1 MAILKSKA
9 AKAAATTLAAAET
22 SVNTANS
29 GTASVS
35 TLPVVPRTATADW
48 SIADLS
54 AIYTE
59 YRTSLVSQ
67 ARRMLRVDADANEVV
82 QEAFLKF
89 MLAAPDLDTTERA
102 VAYLRASV
110 NNLSLNVIRARG
122 DRPNL
127 VALDAE
133 TTQERLNEIA
143 NENHVDI
150 DTTIT
155 AAEDAAIIREALS
168 RLTSDQR
175 TALVMWEM
183 EGRST
188 EEIATALNTT
198 PANVRHIV
206 TRARQSM
213 VRVLSEW
220 VVDET
225 TGATALDSLSNTYK
239 KAAELAQKSSK
250 AALSLVLVLTAF
262 LGFNSMTG
270 REGAIAPLT
279 TLTTQQEVIAPVA
292 PITDAPA
299 VVVSPSASTAANAAA
314 NSLESAAKKSF
325 GMVAGVDIK
334 TGKLNFAGLDKDGIP
349 TGFTVTD
356 ASKVIGKLSFNKTAL
371 PTMTENGM
379 IVSVPAITANASTG
393 PNVLLAQTIKV
404 DGTGTTYEV
413 SPSVGIAG
421 NWAPLLLSSTNT
433 VFDRLTNGNYL
444 MTSTM
449 TVDST
454 IAIDFVIPTGARGSD
469 LTSAPKTIITRIL
482 LNPAKSQI
490 LAQAIFISEP
500 ITKAAK

>member
-9 AKAAATTLAAAET
+9 AKAAATTLADAAT
-22 SVNTANS
+22 SVTPA
-29 GTASVS
+29 
-35 TLPVVPRTATADW
+35 LPVVPRTATSDW

-67 ARRMLRVDADANEVV
+67 ARRMLRDETDANEVV

-110 NNLSLNVIRARG
+110 NNLALNVIRARG

-127 VALDAE
+127 VALDAD
-133 TTQERLNEIA
+133 TTQERLAEIA

-188 EEIATALNTT
+188 EEIAAALNTT
-198 PANVRHIV
+198 PANVRHV
-206 TRARQSM
+206 VARARQSM

-220 VVDET
+220 IVDET

-250 AALSLVLVLTAF
+250 VALSLILVVTAF

-270 REGAIAPLT
+270 REGALT
-279 TLTTQQEVIAPVA
+279 PVATQQDVVAVA
-292 PITDAPA
+292 PQVSAPST
-299 VVVSPSASTAANAAA
+299 VPSAAASASASSTPA
-314 NSLESAAKKSF
+314 LESQAKKSF

-356 ASKVIGKLSFNKTAL
+356 SSKVVGKLFLNKNAV
-371 PTMTENGM
+371 PTMTEGGM
-379 IVSVPAITANASTG
+379 VLSVPAITANGSTG
-393 PNVLLAQTIKV
+393 PNILLSQTIKV
-404 DGTGTTYEV
+404 DGTGTTYEGA
-413 SPSVGIAG
+413 PSVGIAG
-421 NWAPLLLSSTNT
+421 SWTPLTLSSTNT
-433 VFDRLTNGNYL
+433 VIDRLTNGNYL
-444 MTSTM
+444 VTSTM
-449 TVDST
+449 TVDSV
-454 IAIDFVIPTGARGSD
+454 IGIDFVIATGVRGYD
-469 LTSAPKTIITRIL
+469 LTAAPKTITTRL
-482 LNPAKSQI
+482 VLNPGKTQI
-490 LAQAIFISEP
+490 LAQAIYVSEP
-500 ITKAAK
+500 IAKVAK

>member
-9 AKAAATTLAAAET
+9 AKAAATTLADAAT
-22 SVNTANS
+22 SVTPA
-29 GTASVS
+29 
-35 TLPVVPRTATADW
+35 LPVVPRTATSDW

-67 ARRMLRVDADANEVV
+67 ARRMLRDETDANEVV

-110 NNLSLNVIRARG
+110 NNLALNVIRARG

-127 VALDAE
+127 VALDAD
-133 TTQERLNEIA
+133 TTQERLAEIA

-188 EEIATALNTT
+188 EEIAAALNTT
-198 PANVRHIV
+198 PANVRHV
-206 TRARQSM
+206 VARARQSM

-220 VVDET
+220 IVDET

-250 AALSLVLVLTAF
+250 VALSLILVVTAF

-270 REGAIAPLT
+270 REGALTPIA
-279 TLTTQQEVIAPVA
+279 TQQDVVA
-292 PITDAPA
+292 A
-299 VVVSPSASTAANAAA
+299 VVPQVSTPSTLPTAAASASATPA
-314 NSLESAAKKSF
+314 LESQAKKSF

-334 TGKLNFAGLDKDGIP
+334 TGKLTFAGLDKDGIP

-356 ASKVIGKLSFNKTAL
+356 ASKVVGKLFLNKNAA
-371 PTMTENGM
+371 PTMTEGGM
-379 IVSVPAITANASTG
+379 ILSVPAITANNATG
-393 PNVLLAQTIKV
+393 PNILLSQTIKV
-404 DGTGTTYEV
+404 DGTGTTYEAA
-413 SPSVGIAG
+413 PSVGIAG
-421 NWAPLLLSSTNT
+421 SWTPLILSSTNT
-433 VFDRLTNGNYL
+433 VIDRLSNGNYL
-444 MTSTM
+444 VTSTM
-449 TVDST
+449 TVDSVVDT
-454 IAIDFVIPTGARGSD
+454 DFVIATGVRGYD
-469 LTSAPKTIITRIL
+469 LTAAPKTITTRL
-482 LNPAKSQI
+482 VLNPGKTQI

-500 ITKAAK
+500 LTAKAAK

>member
-9 AKAAATTLAAAET
+9 AKAAATTLADAAT
-22 SVNTANS
+22 SVTPA
-29 GTASVS
+29 
-35 TLPVVPRTATADW
+35 LPVVPRTATSDW

-67 ARRMLRVDADANEVV
+67 ARRMLRDETDANEVV

-110 NNLSLNVIRARG
+110 NNLALNVIRARG

-127 VALDAE
+127 VALDAD

-188 EEIATALNTT
+188 EEIAAALNTT
-198 PANVRHIV
+198 PANVRHV
-206 TRARQSM
+206 VARARQSM

-250 AALSLVLVLTAF
+250 VALSLILVVTAF

-270 REGAIAPLT
+270 REGALTPIA
-279 TLTTQQEVIAPVA
+279 TQQDLVVAVA
-292 PITDAPA
+292 PQ
-299 VVVSPSASTAANAAA
+299 VSTPSTPPLAAASASATATPA
-314 NSLESAAKKSF
+314 LESQAKKSF

-334 TGKLNFAGLDKDGIP
+334 TGKLTFAGLDKDGIP

-356 ASKVIGKLSFNKTAL
+356 ASKVVGKLFLNKNAV
-371 PTMTENGM
+371 PTMTEGGM
-379 IVSVPAITANASTG
+379 ILSVPAITANNATG
-393 PNVLLAQTIKV
+393 PNVLVSQTIKV
-404 DGTGTTYEV
+404 DGTGTTYEG

-421 NWAPLLLSSTNT
+421 SWTPLILSSTNT
-433 VFDRLTNGNYL
+433 VIDRLSNGNYL
-444 MTSTM
+444 ITSTM
-449 TVDST
+449 TVESVIDSDFI
-454 IAIDFVIPTGARGSD
+454 IATGVRGYD
-469 LTSAPKTIITRIL
+469 LLAAPKTITTRL
-482 LNPAKSQI
+482 VLNPGKTQI

-500 ITKAAK
+500 ITAKATK

>member
-9 AKAAATTLAAAET
+9 AKAAATTLADAAT
-22 SVNTANS
+22 SVTPA
-29 GTASVS
+29 
-35 TLPVVPRTATADW
+35 LPVVPRTATSDW

-67 ARRMLRVDADANEVV
+67 ARRMLRDETDANEVV

-110 NNLSLNVIRARG
+110 NNLALNVIRARG

-127 VALDAE
+127 VALDAD
-133 TTQERLNEIA
+133 TTQERLAEIA

-188 EEIATALNTT
+188 EEIAAALNTT
-198 PANVRHIV
+198 PANVRHV
-206 TRARQSM
+206 VARARQSM

-250 AALSLVLVLTAF
+250 VALSLILVVTAF

-270 REGAIAPLT
+270 REGALTPIA
-279 TLTTQQEVIAPVA
+279 TQQDVVAAVA
-292 PITDAPA
+292 PQ
-299 VVVSPSASTAANAAA
+299 VSTPSTLPTAAASASATPA
-314 NSLESAAKKSF
+314 LESQAKKSF

-334 TGKLNFAGLDKDGIP
+334 TGKLTFAGLDKDGIP

-356 ASKVIGKLSFNKTAL
+356 ASKVVGKLFLNKNAA
-371 PTMTENGM
+371 PTMTEGGM
-379 IVSVPAITANASTG
+379 ILSVPAITANGSAG
-393 PNVLLAQTIKV
+393 PNVLLSQTIKV
-404 DGTGTTYEV
+404 DGTGTTYEAA
-413 SPSVGIAG
+413 PSVGIAG
-421 NWAPLLLSSTNT
+421 SWTPLTLSSTNT
-433 VFDRLTNGNYL
+433 VIDRLSNGNYL
-444 MTSTM
+444 VTSTM
-449 TVDST
+449 TVDSVVDIDFT
-454 IAIDFVIPTGARGSD
+454 IATGVRGYD
-469 LTSAPKTIITRIL
+469 LTAAPKTITTRL
-482 LNPAKSQI
+482 VLNPGKTQI

-500 ITKAAK
+500 ITANAAK

>member
-9 AKAAATTLAAAET
+9 AKAAATTLADAAT
-22 SVNTANS
+22 SITPA
-29 GTASVS
+29 
-35 TLPVVPRTATADW
+35 LPVVPRTATSDW

-67 ARRMLRVDADANEVV
+67 ARRMLRDETDANEVV

-110 NNLSLNVIRARG
+110 NNLALNVIRARG

-127 VALDAE
+127 VALDAD
-133 TTQERLNEIA
+133 TTQERLDEIA

-188 EEIATALNTT
+188 EEIAAALNTT
-198 PANVRHIV
+198 PANVRHV
-206 TRARQSM
+206 VARARQSM

-220 VVDET
+220 IVDET

-250 AALSLVLVLTAF
+250 VALSLILVVTAF

-270 REGAIAPLT
+270 REGALTPIA
-279 TLTTQQEVIAPVA
+279 TQQDVVATVVA
-292 PITDAPA
+292 PQ
-299 VVVSPSASTAANAAA
+299 VSTPSTLPTAAASASATPA
-314 NSLESAAKKSF
+314 LESQAKKSF

-334 TGKLNFAGLDKDGIP
+334 TGKLAFAGLDKDGIP

-356 ASKVIGKLSFNKTAL
+356 ASKSVGQLFLNKNAA
-371 PTMTENGM
+371 PTMTEGGM
-379 IVSVPAITANASTG
+379 VLSVPAITANNATG
-393 PNVLLAQTIKV
+393 PNVLLSQTIKV
-404 DGTGTTYEV
+404 DGTGTTYEG

-421 NWAPLLLSSTNT
+421 NWTPLILSSTNT
-433 VFDRLTNGNYL
+433 VIDRLSNGNYL
-444 MTSTM
+444 VTSTM
-449 TVDST
+449 TVDS
-454 IAIDFVIPTGARGSD
+454 AVDIDFSIATGVRGYD
-469 LTSAPKTIITRIL
+469 LTEAPKTITTRL
-482 LNPAKSQI
+482 VLNPGKTQI
-490 LAQAIFISEP
+490 LAQAINISEP
-500 ITKAAK
+500 ITAKATK

>member
-9 AKAAATTLAAAET
+9 AKAAATTLADAAT
-22 SVNTANS
+22 SVTPA
-29 GTASVS
+29 
-35 TLPVVPRTATADW
+35 LPVVPRTATSDW

-67 ARRMLRVDADANEVV
+67 ARRMLRDETDANEVV

-110 NNLSLNVIRARG
+110 NNLALNVIRARG

-127 VALDAE
+127 VALDAD
-133 TTQERLNEIA
+133 TTQERLDAIA

-188 EEIATALNTT
+188 EEIAAALNTT
-198 PANVRHIV
+198 PANVRHV
-206 TRARQSM
+206 VARARQSM

-225 TGATALDSLSNTYK
+225 TGATALDSLSTTYK

-250 AALSLVLVLTAF
+250 VALSLILVVTAF

-270 REGAIAPLT
+270 REGALTPIA
-279 TLTTQQEVIAPVA
+279 TQQDVVAPVA
-292 PITDAPA
+292 PQ
-299 VVVSPSASTAANAAA
+299 VSTPVTVPTAAASASASASATPA
-314 NSLESAAKKSF
+314 LESQAKKSF

-334 TGKLNFAGLDKDGIP
+334 TGKLTFAGLDKDGIP

-356 ASKVIGKLSFNKTAL
+356 SSKVVGKLFLNKNAA
-371 PTMTENGM
+371 PTMTEGGM
-379 IVSVPAITANASTG
+379 ILSVPAITANNATG
-393 PNVLLAQTIKV
+393 PNILVSQTIKV
-404 DGTGTTYEV
+404 DGTGTTYEG

-421 NWAPLLLSSTNT
+421 SWTPLILSSSNT
-433 VFDRLTNGNYL
+433 VIDRLSNGNYL
-444 MTSTM
+444 ITSTM
-449 TVDST
+449 TVESVIDS
-454 IAIDFVIPTGARGSD
+454 DFVIATGVRGYD
-469 LTSAPKTIITRIL
+469 LLAAPKTITTRL
-482 LNPAKSQI
+482 VLNPGKTQI

-500 ITKAAK
+500 ITAKATK

>member
-9 AKAAATTLAAAET
+9 AKAAATTLADAAT
-22 SVNTANS
+22 SVTPA
-29 GTASVS
+29 
-35 TLPVVPRTATADW
+35 LPVVPRTATSDW

-67 ARRMLRVDADANEVV
+67 ARRMLRDETDANEVV

-110 NNLSLNVIRARG
+110 NNLALNVIRARG

-127 VALDAE
+127 VALDAD
-133 TTQERLNEIA
+133 TTQERLDAIA

-188 EEIATALNTT
+188 EEIAAALNTT
-198 PANVRHIV
+198 PANVRHV
-206 TRARQSM
+206 VARARQSM

-250 AALSLVLVLTAF
+250 VALSLILVVTAF

-270 REGAIAPLT
+270 REGVLTPIA
-279 TLTTQQEVIAPVA
+279 TQQDVVAVA
-292 PITDAPA
+292 PQVSTPITVPTAA
-299 VVVSPSASTAANAAA
+299 ASASASATATPA
-314 NSLESAAKKSF
+314 LESQAKKSF

-334 TGKLNFAGLDKDGIP
+334 TGKLAFAGLDKDGIP

-356 ASKVIGKLSFNKTAL
+356 ASKVVGKLFLNKNAA
-371 PTMTENGM
+371 PTMTEGGM
-379 IVSVPAITANASTG
+379 VLSVPAITANSATG
-393 PNVLLAQTIKV
+393 PNILLSQTIKV
-404 DGTGTTYEV
+404 DGTGTSYEG

-421 NWAPLLLSSTNT
+421 SWTPLNLSSANT
-433 VFDRLTNGNYL
+433 VIDRLSNGNYL
-444 MTSTM
+444 VTSTM
-449 TVDST
+449 TVESAVDIDFT
-454 IAIDFVIPTGARGSD
+454 IATGDRGYD
-469 LTSAPKTIITRIL
+469 LTAAPKTITTRL
-482 LNPAKSQI
+482 VLNPSKTQI

-500 ITKAAK
+500 ITKAVK

>member
-9 AKAAATTLAAAET
+9 AKAAATTLADAAQSNIAT
-22 SVNTANS
+22 PA
-29 GTASVS
+29 
-35 TLPVVPRTATADW
+35 LPVVPRTATSDW

-67 ARRMLRVDADANEVV
+67 ARRMLRDETDANEVV

-110 NNLSLNVIRARG
+110 NNLALNVIRARG

-127 VALDAE
+127 VALDSD

-188 EEIATALNTT
+188 EEIAAALNTT
-198 PANVRHIV
+198 PANVRHV
-206 TRARQSM
+206 VARARQSM

-220 VVDET
+220 IVDET

-250 AALSLVLVLTAF
+250 VALSLILVVTAF

-270 REGAIAPLT
+270 REGALT
-279 TLTTQQEVIAPVA
+279 PVATQQDVVASAAPQVL
-292 PITDAPA
+292 APA
-299 VVVSPSASTAANAAA
+299 TLPSAVASTSATPA
-314 NSLESAAKKSF
+314 LESQAKKSF

-334 TGKLNFAGLDKDGIP
+334 TGKLSFAGLDKDGIP

-356 ASKVIGKLSFNKTAL
+356 ASKVVGKLFLNKNAT
-371 PTMTENGM
+371 PTMTAGGM
-379 IVSVPAITANASTG
+379 LLSVPAITANGSTG
-393 PNVLLAQTIKV
+393 PNILLSQTIKV
-404 DGTGTTYEV
+404 DGTGTTYEGA
-413 SPSVGIAG
+413 PSVGIAG
-421 NWAPLLLSSTNT
+421 SWTPLTLSATNT
-433 VFDRLTNGNYL
+433 VIDRMSDGNYL
-444 MTSTM
+444 VTSTM
-449 TVDST
+449 TVDSV
-454 IAIDFVIPTGARGSD
+454 IDIDFVIATGVRGYD
-469 LTSAPKTIITRIL
+469 LTAAPKTITTRL
-482 LNPAKSQI
+482 VLNPGKTQI
-490 LAQAIFISEP
+490 LAQAIYLSEP
-500 ITKAAK
+500 ITAKAAK

>member
-9 AKAAATTLAAAET
+9 AKAAATTLADAAT
-22 SVNTANS
+22 SVTPA
-29 GTASVS
+29 
-35 TLPVVPRTATADW
+35 LPVVPRTATSDW

-67 ARRMLRVDADANEVV
+67 ARRMLRDETDANEVV

-110 NNLSLNVIRARG
+110 NNLALNVIRARG

-127 VALDAE
+127 VALDAD
-133 TTQERLNEIA
+133 TTQERLDEIA

-188 EEIATALNTT
+188 EEIAAALNTT
-198 PANVRHIV
+198 PANVRHV
-206 TRARQSM
+206 VARARQSM

-220 VVDET
+220 IVDET

-250 AALSLVLVLTAF
+250 VALSLILVVTAF

-270 REGAIAPLT
+270 REGALTPIA
-279 TLTTQQEVIAPVA
+279 TQQ
-292 PITDAPA
+292 D
-299 VVVSPSASTAANAAA
+299 VVVAAAAPEVSVPSTTPTTAASASATPA
-314 NSLESAAKKSF
+314 LEPQAKKSF

-334 TGKLNFAGLDKDGIP
+334 TGKLAFAGLDKDGIP
-349 TGFTVTD
+349 TGFTVSD
-356 ASKVIGKLSFNKTAL
+356 SSKSVGKLFLNKNAG
-371 PTMTENGM
+371 PTMTEGGM
-379 IVSVPAITANASTG
+379 VLSVPAITANNATG
-393 PNVLLAQTIKV
+393 PNVLLSQTIKV
-404 DGTGTTYEV
+404 DGTGTTYEG

-421 NWAPLLLSSTNT
+421 SWTPLILSSTNT
-433 VFDRLTNGNYL
+433 VIDRLSNGNYL
-444 MTSTM
+444 VTSTM
-449 TVDST
+449 NVESAVD
-454 IAIDFVIPTGARGSD
+454 IDFSIATGVRGYD
-469 LTSAPKTIITRIL
+469 LTEAPKTITTRL
-482 LNPAKSQI
+482 VLNPGKTQI
-490 LAQAIFISEP
+490 LAQAINISEP
-500 ITKAAK
+500 ITAKATK

>member
-9 AKAAATTLAAAET
+9 AKAAATTLADAAT
-22 SVNTANS
+22 SATPA
-29 GTASVS
+29 
-35 TLPVVPRTATADW
+35 LPVVPRTATSDW

-67 ARRMLRVDADANEVV
+67 ARRMLRDETDANEVV

-110 NNLSLNVIRARG
+110 NNLALNVIRARG

-133 TTQERLNEIA
+133 TTQERLAEIA

-188 EEIATALNTT
+188 EEIAAALNTT
-198 PANVRHIV
+198 PANVRHV
-206 TRARQSM
+206 VARARQSM

-225 TGATALDSLSNTYK
+225 TGATALDSLSTTYK

-250 AALSLVLVLTAF
+250 VALSLILVVTAF

-270 REGAIAPLT
+270 REGALTPIA
-279 TLTTQQEVIAPVA
+279 TQQDVVAAVA
-292 PITDAPA
+292 PQ
-299 VVVSPSASTAANAAA
+299 VSTPSTLPTAAASASATPA
-314 NSLESAAKKSF
+314 LESQAKKSF

-334 TGKLNFAGLDKDGIP
+334 TGKLAFAGLDKDGIP

-356 ASKVIGKLSFNKTAL
+356 ASKVVGKLFLNKNAA
-371 PTMTENGM
+371 PTMTEGGM
-379 IVSVPAITANASTG
+379 ILSVPAITANNATG
-393 PNVLLAQTIKV
+393 PNVLLSQTIKV
-404 DGTGTTYEV
+404 DGTGTTYEAA
-413 SPSVGIAG
+413 PSVGIAG
-421 NWAPLLLSSTNT
+421 SWTPLILSSTNT
-433 VFDRLTNGNYL
+433 VIDRLSNGNYL
-444 MTSTM
+444 VTSTM
-449 TVDST
+449 TVDSVVDT
-454 IAIDFVIPTGARGSD
+454 DFVIATGVRGYD
-469 LTSAPKTIITRIL
+469 LTAAPKTITTRL
-482 LNPAKSQI
+482 VLNPGKTQI

-500 ITKAAK
+500 ITAKAAK

>member
-9 AKAAATTLAAAET
+9 AKAAATTLADAAT
-22 SVNTANS
+22 SVTPA
-29 GTASVS
+29 
-35 TLPVVPRTATADW
+35 LPVVPRTATSDW

-67 ARRMLRVDADANEVV
+67 ARRMLRDETDANEVV

-110 NNLSLNVIRARG
+110 NNLALNVIRARG

-127 VALDAE
+127 VALDAD
-133 TTQERLNEIA
+133 TTQERLDEIA

-188 EEIATALNTT
+188 EEIAAALNTT
-198 PANVRHIV
+198 PANVRHV
-206 TRARQSM
+206 VARARQSM

-220 VVDET
+220 IVDES

-250 AALSLVLVLTAF
+250 VALSLILVVTAF

-270 REGAIAPLT
+270 REGALTPIA
-279 TLTTQQEVIAPVA
+279 TQQDVVAAVVA
-292 PITDAPA
+292 PQ
-299 VVVSPSASTAANAAA
+299 VSTPSALPAAA
-314 NSLESAAKKSF
+314 ASASATPSLESQAKKSF

-334 TGKLNFAGLDKDGIP
+334 TGKLAFAGLDKDGIP

-356 ASKVIGKLSFNKTAL
+356 ASKSVGKLFLNKNAA
-371 PTMTENGM
+371 PTMTEGGM
-379 IVSVPAITANASTG
+379 VLSVPAITANNATG
-393 PNVLLAQTIKV
+393 PNVLLSQTIKV
-404 DGTGTTYEV
+404 DGTGTTYEG

-421 NWAPLLLSSTNT
+421 SWTPLILSSANT
-433 VFDRLTNGNYL
+433 VIDRLSNGNYL
-444 MTSTM
+444 VTSTM
-449 TVDST
+449 TVDS
-454 IAIDFVIPTGARGSD
+454 AVDIDFSIATGVRGYD
-469 LTSAPKTIITRIL
+469 LTEAPKTITTRL
-482 LNPAKSQI
+482 VLNPGKTQI
-490 LAQAIFISEP
+490 LAQAIYISEP
-500 ITKAAK
+500 ITAKATK

>member
-9 AKAAATTLAAAET
+9 AKAAATTLADAAT
-22 SVNTANS
+22 SVTPA
-29 GTASVS
+29 
-35 TLPVVPRTATADW
+35 LPVVPRTATSDW

-67 ARRMLRVDADANEVV
+67 ARRMLRDETDANEVV

-110 NNLSLNVIRARG
+110 NNLALNVIRARG

-127 VALDAE
+127 VALDAD
-133 TTQERLNEIA
+133 TTQERLAEIA

-188 EEIATALNTT
+188 EEIAAALNTT
-198 PANVRHIV
+198 PANVRHV
-206 TRARQSM
+206 VARARQSM

-250 AALSLVLVLTAF
+250 VALSLILVVTAF

-270 REGAIAPLT
+270 REGALTPIA
-279 TLTTQQEVIAPVA
+279 TQQDVVAAVA
-292 PITDAPA
+292 PQ
-299 VVVSPSASTAANAAA
+299 VSTPSTLPTAAASASATPA
-314 NSLESAAKKSF
+314 LESQAKKSF

-334 TGKLNFAGLDKDGIP
+334 TGKLTFAGLDKDGIP

-356 ASKVIGKLSFNKTAL
+356 ASKVVGKLFLNKNAV
-371 PTMTENGM
+371 PTMTEGGM
-379 IVSVPAITANASTG
+379 VLSVPAITANNATG
-393 PNVLLAQTIKV
+393 PNVLLSQTIKV
-404 DGTGTTYEV
+404 DGTGTTYEG

-421 NWAPLLLSSTNT
+421 SWTPLIISSANT
-433 VFDRLTNGNYL
+433 VIDRLSNGNYL
-444 MTSTM
+444 ITSTM
-449 TVDST
+449 TVESV
-454 IAIDFVIPTGARGSD
+454 IDFDFIIATGVRGYD
-469 LTSAPKTIITRIL
+469 LAEAPKTITTRL
-482 LNPAKSQI
+482 VLNPGKTQI

-500 ITKAAK
+500 ITAKATK

>member
-9 AKAAATTLAAAET
+9 AKAAATTLADAAT
-22 SVNTANS
+22 SVTPA
-29 GTASVS
+29 
-35 TLPVVPRTATADW
+35 LPVVPRTATSDW

-67 ARRMLRVDADANEVV
+67 ARRMLRDETDANEVV

-110 NNLSLNVIRARG
+110 NNLALNVIRARG

-127 VALDAE
+127 VALDAD
-133 TTQERLNEIA
+133 TTQERLAEIA

-188 EEIATALNTT
+188 EEIAAALNTT
-198 PANVRHIV
+198 PANVRHV
-206 TRARQSM
+206 VARARQSM

-225 TGATALDSLSNTYK
+225 TGATALDSLSTTYK

-250 AALSLVLVLTAF
+250 VALSLILVVTAF

-270 REGAIAPLT
+270 REGALTPIA
-279 TLTTQQEVIAPVA
+279 TQQDVVAAVA
-292 PITDAPA
+292 PQ
-299 VVVSPSASTAANAAA
+299 VSTPSTLPTAAASASATPA
-314 NSLESAAKKSF
+314 LESQAKKSF

-334 TGKLNFAGLDKDGIP
+334 TGKLTFAGLDKDGIP

-356 ASKVIGKLSFNKTAL
+356 ASKSVGKLFLNKNAA
-371 PTMTENGM
+371 PTMTEGGM
-379 IVSVPAITANASTG
+379 LLSVPAITANNATG
-393 PNVLLAQTIKV
+393 PNVLLSQTIKV
-404 DGTGTTYEV
+404 DGTGTTYEAA
-413 SPSVGIAG
+413 PSVGIAG
-421 NWAPLLLSSTNT
+421 SWTPLTLSSTNT
-433 VFDRLTNGNYL
+433 VIDRLSNGNYL
-444 MTSTM
+444 VTSTM
-449 TVDST
+449 TVDSAVDIDFT
-454 IAIDFVIPTGARGSD
+454 IATGVRGYD
-469 LTSAPKTIITRIL
+469 LTAAPKTITTRL
-482 LNPAKSQI
+482 VLNPGKTQI

-500 ITKAAK
+500 ITAKAAK

>member
-9 AKAAATTLAAAET
+9 AKAAATTLADAAT
-22 SVNTANS
+22 SVTPA
-29 GTASVS
+29 
-35 TLPVVPRTATADW
+35 LPVVPRTATSDW

-67 ARRMLRVDADANEVV
+67 ARRMLRDETDANEVV

-110 NNLSLNVIRARG
+110 NNLALNVIRARG

-127 VALDAE
+127 VALDAD
-133 TTQERLNEIA
+133 TTQERLAEIA

-188 EEIATALNTT
+188 EEIAAALNTT
-198 PANVRHIV
+198 PANVRHV
-206 TRARQSM
+206 VARARQSM

-225 TGATALDSLSNTYK
+225 TGATALDSLSTTYK

-250 AALSLVLVLTAF
+250 VALSLILVVTAF

-270 REGAIAPLT
+270 REGALTPIA
-279 TLTTQQEVIAPVA
+279 TQQ
-292 PITDAPA
+292 D
-299 VVVSPSASTAANAAA
+299 VVVSSVAPQVLTPSTVPSAAASASATPA
-314 NSLESAAKKSF
+314 LESQAKKSF

-334 TGKLNFAGLDKDGIP
+334 TGKLAFAGLDKDGIP

-356 ASKVIGKLSFNKTAL
+356 ASKVVGKLFLNKNAA
-371 PTMTENGM
+371 PTMTEGGM
-379 IVSVPAITANASTG
+379 LLSVPAITANNATG
-393 PNVLLAQTIKV
+393 PNILLSQTLKV
-404 DGTGTTYEV
+404 DGTGTTYEAA
-413 SPSVGIAG
+413 PSVGIAG
-421 NWAPLLLSSTNT
+421 SWTPLTLSSANT
-433 VFDRLTNGNYL
+433 VIDRLTNGNYL
-444 MTSTM
+444 VTSTM
-449 TVDST
+449 TIESVVG
-454 IAIDFVIPTGARGSD
+454 IDYTVLIGAPRGYD
-469 LTSAPKTIITRIL
+469 LTAAPKTITTRL
-482 LNPAKSQI
+482 VLNPGKTQI
-490 LAQAIFISEP
+490 LAQAIYLSEP
-500 ITKAAK
+500 ATAKATK

>member
-9 AKAAATTLAAAET
+9 AKAAVTTLADPAT
-22 SVNTANS
+22 SVTPA
-29 GTASVS
+29 
-35 TLPVVPRTATADW
+35 LPVVPRTATSDW

-67 ARRMLRVDADANEVV
+67 ARRMLRDETDANEVV

-110 NNLSLNVIRARG
+110 NNLALNVIRARG

-127 VALDAE
+127 VALDAD
-133 TTQERLNEIA
+133 TTQERLDEIA

-188 EEIATALNTT
+188 EEIAAALNTT
-198 PANVRHIV
+198 PANVRHV
-206 TRARQSM
+206 VARARQSM

-220 VVDET
+220 IVDES

-250 AALSLVLVLTAF
+250 VALSLILVVTAF

-270 REGAIAPLT
+270 REGALTPIA
-279 TLTTQQEVIAPVA
+279 TQQDVVA
-292 PITDAPA
+292 A
-299 VVVSPSASTAANAAA
+299 VVTPQVSTPSALPTTAASASATPA
-314 NSLESAAKKSF
+314 LESQAKKSF

-334 TGKLNFAGLDKDGIP
+334 TGKLAFAGLDKDGIP
-349 TGFTVTD
+349 TGFTVSD
-356 ASKVIGKLSFNKTAL
+356 SSKSVGKLFLNKNAV
-371 PTMTENGM
+371 PTMTEGGM
-379 IVSVPAITANASTG
+379 VLSVPAITANNATG
-393 PNVLLAQTIKV
+393 PNVLLSQTIKV
-404 DGTGTTYEV
+404 DGTGTTYEG

-421 NWAPLLLSSTNT
+421 SWTPLILSSTNT
-433 VFDRLTNGNYL
+433 VIDRLSNGNYL
-444 MTSTM
+444 VTSTM
-449 TVDST
+449 TVESAVD
-454 IAIDFVIPTGARGSD
+454 IDFSIATGVRGYD
-469 LTSAPKTIITRIL
+469 LTEAPKTITTRL
-482 LNPAKSQI
+482 VLNPGKTQI
-490 LAQAIFISEP
+490 LAQAINISEP
-500 ITKAAK
+500 ITAKATK

>member
-9 AKAAATTLAAAET
+9 AKAAAATLADSAQTAT
-22 SVNTANS
+22 SVTPA
-29 GTASVS
+29 
-35 TLPVVPRTATADW
+35 LPVVPRTATSDW

-67 ARRMLRVDADANEVV
+67 ARRMLRDETDANEVV

-110 NNLSLNVIRARG
+110 NNLALNVIRARG

-127 VALDAE
+127 VALDSD

-183 EGRST
+183 EGRTT
-188 EEIATALNTT
+188 EEIAAALNTT
-198 PANVRHIV
+198 PANVRHV
-206 TRARQSM
+206 VARARQSM

-250 AALSLVLVLTAF
+250 VALSLILVVTAF
-262 LGFNSMTG
+262 LGFNSMSG
-270 REGAIAPLT
+270 RDGALT
-279 TLTTQQEVIAPVA
+279 PVATQQDVVTAPQDSTPSTV
-292 PITDAPA
+292 
-299 VVVSPSASTAANAAA
+299 PSASASASESAA
-314 NSLESAAKKSF
+314 STPLESQAKKSF

-356 ASKVIGKLSFNKTAL
+356 ATKTVGKLFLNKNAQ
-371 PTMTENGM
+371 PTMTKNGM
-379 IVSVPAITANASTG
+379 SLNALAITANNATG
-393 PNVLLAQTIKV
+393 PNILLAQTIKV
-404 DGTGTTYEV
+404 DGTGTTYEAE
-413 SPSVGIAG
+413 PAVGIAG
-421 NWAPLLLSSTNT
+421 NWTPLVLSSTNT
-433 VFDRLTNGNYL
+433 VIDRLSDGNYL
-444 MTSTM
+444 VTSTM
-449 TVDST
+449 TVESALDVDYT
-454 IAIDFVIPTGARGSD
+454 TPIVARGYD
-469 LTSAPKTIITRIL
+469 LTAAPKTITTRL
-482 LNPAKSQI
+482 VLNPGKTQV
-490 LAQAIFISEP
+490 LAQAIYISEP
-500 ITKAAK
+500 LVAKAAK

>member
-9 AKAAATTLAAAET
+9 AKAAATTLADAAT
-22 SVNTANS
+22 SVTPA
-29 GTASVS
+29 
-35 TLPVVPRTATADW
+35 LPVVPRTATSDW

-67 ARRMLRVDADANEVV
+67 ARRMLRDETDANEVV

-110 NNLSLNVIRARG
+110 NNLALNVIRARG

-127 VALDAE
+127 VALDAD
-133 TTQERLNEIA
+133 TTQERLDAIA

-188 EEIATALNTT
+188 EEIAAALNTT
-198 PANVRHIV
+198 PANVRHV
-206 TRARQSM
+206 VARARQSM

-250 AALSLVLVLTAF
+250 VALSLILVVTAF

-270 REGAIAPLT
+270 REGALTPIA
-279 TLTTQQEVIAPVA
+279 TQQDLVVAVA
-292 PITDAPA
+292 PQ
-299 VVVSPSASTAANAAA
+299 VSTPSTLPLAAASASASATATPA
-314 NSLESAAKKSF
+314 LESQAKKSF

-334 TGKLNFAGLDKDGIP
+334 TGKLAFAGLDKDGIP

-356 ASKVIGKLSFNKTAL
+356 ASKVVGKLFLNKNAV
-371 PTMTENGM
+371 PTMTEGGM
-379 IVSVPAITANASTG
+379 ILSVPAITANNATG
-393 PNVLLAQTIKV
+393 PNVLVSQTIKV
-404 DGTGTTYEV
+404 DGTGTTYEG

-421 NWAPLLLSSTNT
+421 SWTPLILSSTNT
-433 VFDRLTNGNYL
+433 VIDRLSNGNYL
-444 MTSTM
+444 ITSTM
-449 TVDST
+449 TVESVIDSDFI
-454 IAIDFVIPTGARGSD
+454 IATGVRGYD
-469 LTSAPKTIITRIL
+469 LLAAPKTITTRL
-482 LNPAKSQI
+482 VLNPGKTQI

-500 ITKAAK
+500 ITAKAAK

>member
-9 AKAAATTLAAAET
+9 AKAAATTLADAAT
-22 SVNTANS
+22 SVTPA
-29 GTASVS
+29 
-35 TLPVVPRTATADW
+35 LPVVPRTATSDW

-59 YRTSLVSQ
+59 YRTALVSQ
-67 ARRMLRVDADANEVV
+67 ARRMLRDETDANEVV

-110 NNLSLNVIRARG
+110 NNLALNVIRARG

-127 VALDAE
+127 VALDAD
-133 TTQERLNEIA
+133 TTQERLDEIA

-188 EEIATALNTT
+188 EEIAAALNTT
-198 PANVRHIV
+198 PANVRHV
-206 TRARQSM
+206 VARARQSM

-220 VVDET
+220 IVDET

-250 AALSLVLVLTAF
+250 VALSLILVVTAF

-270 REGAIAPLT
+270 REGALTPIATQQDVVAAVSPQVSTPSIAPT
-279 TLTTQQEVIAPVA
+279 AA
-292 PITDAPA
+292 A
-299 VVVSPSASTAANAAA
+299 SASATPA
-314 NSLESAAKKSF
+314 LESQAKKSF

-334 TGKLNFAGLDKDGIP
+334 TGKLTFAGLDKDGIP

-356 ASKVIGKLSFNKTAL
+356 ASKSVGKLFLNKNAA
-371 PTMTENGM
+371 PTMTEGGM
-379 IVSVPAITANASTG
+379 LLSVPAITANNATG
-393 PNVLLAQTIKV
+393 PNILLSQTIKV
-404 DGTGTTYEV
+404 DGTGTTYEAA
-413 SPSVGIAG
+413 PSVGIAG
-421 NWAPLLLSSTNT
+421 SWTPLILSSTNT
-433 VFDRLTNGNYL
+433 VIDRLSNGNYL
-444 MTSTM
+444 VTSTM
-449 TVDST
+449 TVDSVVDIDFT
-454 IAIDFVIPTGARGSD
+454 IATGVRGYD
-469 LTSAPKTIITRIL
+469 LTAAPKTITTRL
-482 LNPAKSQI
+482 VLNPGKTQI

-500 ITKAAK
+500 LTAKAAK

>member
-9 AKAAATTLAAAET
+9 AKAAATTLADAAT
-22 SVNTANS
+22 SVTPA
-29 GTASVS
+29 
-35 TLPVVPRTATADW
+35 LPVVPRTATSDW

-67 ARRMLRVDADANEVV
+67 ARRMLRDETEANEVV

-110 NNLSLNVIRARG
+110 NNLALNVIRARG

-127 VALDAE
+127 VALDAD
-133 TTQERLNEIA
+133 TTQERLDAIA

-188 EEIATALNTT
+188 EEIAAALNTT
-198 PANVRHIV
+198 PANVRHV
-206 TRARQSM
+206 VARARQSM

-220 VVDET
+220 IVDET

-250 AALSLVLVLTAF
+250 VALSLILVVTAF

-270 REGAIAPLT
+270 REGALTPIA
-279 TLTTQQEVIAPVA
+279 TQQDVVAAVA
-292 PITDAPA
+292 PQ
-299 VVVSPSASTAANAAA
+299 VSTPSTLPSAAASASAAA
-314 NSLESAAKKSF
+314 TPALESQAKKSF
-325 GMVAGVDIK
+325 GMVSGVDIK
-334 TGKLNFAGLDKDGIP
+334 TGKLSFAGLDKDGIP

-356 ASKVIGKLSFNKTAL
+356 ASKVVGKLFLNKSAT
-371 PTMTENGM
+371 PTMTVGGM
-379 IVSVPAITANASTG
+379 LLSVPAITATSSTG
-393 PNVLLAQTIKV
+393 PNILLSQTIKV
-404 DGTGTTYEV
+404 DGTGTTYEAA
-413 SPSVGIAG
+413 PSVGIAG
-421 NWAPLLLSSTNT
+421 SWTPLTLSSTNT
-433 VFDRLTNGNYL
+433 VIDRMSDGNYL
-444 MTSTM
+444 VTSTM
-449 TVDST
+449 VVDSVV
-454 IAIDFVIPTGARGSD
+454 AIDFTIATGVRGYD
-469 LTSAPKTIITRIL
+469 LTAAPKTITTRL
-482 LNPAKSQI
+482 VLNPGKTQI

-500 ITKAAK
+500 VTAKAAK

>member
-9 AKAAATTLAAAET
+9 AKAAATTLADAAT
-22 SVNTANS
+22 SVTPA
-29 GTASVS
+29 
-35 TLPVVPRTATADW
+35 LPVVPRTATSDW

-67 ARRMLRVDADANEVV
+67 ARRMLRDETDANEVV

-110 NNLSLNVIRARG
+110 NNLALNVIRARG

-127 VALDAE
+127 VALDAD
-133 TTQERLNEIA
+133 TTQERLAEIA

-188 EEIATALNTT
+188 EEIAAALNTT
-198 PANVRHIV
+198 PANVRHV
-206 TRARQSM
+206 VARARQSM

-225 TGATALDSLSNTYK
+225 TGATALDSLSTTYK

-250 AALSLVLVLTAF
+250 VALSLILVVTAF

-270 REGAIAPLT
+270 REGALTPIA
-279 TLTTQQEVIAPVA
+279 TQQDVVAAVA
-292 PITDAPA
+292 PQVSTPITVPTAA
-299 VVVSPSASTAANAAA
+299 ASASASAAA
-314 NSLESAAKKSF
+314 TPALESEAKKSF

-334 TGKLNFAGLDKDGIP
+334 TGKLAFAGLDKDGIP

-356 ASKVIGKLSFNKTAL
+356 ASKVVGKLFLNKNAA
-371 PTMTENGM
+371 PTMTEGGM
-379 IVSVPAITANASTG
+379 VLSVPAITANNATG
-393 PNVLLAQTIKV
+393 PNVLLSQTIKV
-404 DGTGTTYEV
+404 DGTGTTYEG

-421 NWAPLLLSSTNT
+421 SWTPLIISSANT
-433 VFDRLTNGNYL
+433 VIDRLSNGNYL
-444 MTSTM
+444 ITSTM
-449 TVDST
+449 TVESV
-454 IAIDFVIPTGARGSD
+454 IDFDFIIATGVRGYD
-469 LTSAPKTIITRIL
+469 LAEAPKTITTRL
-482 LNPAKSQI
+482 VLNPGKTQI

-500 ITKAAK
+500 ITAKAAK

>member
-9 AKAAATTLAAAET
+9 AKAAATTLADAAT
-22 SVNTANS
+22 SVTPA
-29 GTASVS
+29 
-35 TLPVVPRTATADW
+35 LPVVPRTATSDW

-67 ARRMLRVDADANEVV
+67 ARRMLRDETDANEVV

-110 NNLSLNVIRARG
+110 NNLALNVIRARG

-133 TTQERLNEIA
+133 TTQERLAEIA

-188 EEIATALNTT
+188 EEIAAALNTT
-198 PANVRHIV
+198 PANVRHV
-206 TRARQSM
+206 VARARQSM

-220 VVDET
+220 VVDEN

-250 AALSLVLVLTAF
+250 VALSLILVVTAF

-270 REGAIAPLT
+270 REGALTPIA
-279 TLTTQQEVIAPVA
+279 TQQDVVAAVA
-292 PITDAPA
+292 PQ
-299 VVVSPSASTAANAAA
+299 VSTPSTLPTAAASASATPA
-314 NSLESAAKKSF
+314 LESQAKKSF

-334 TGKLNFAGLDKDGIP
+334 TGKLAFAGLDKDGIP

-356 ASKVIGKLSFNKTAL
+356 ASKVVGKLFLNKNAA
-371 PTMTENGM
+371 PTMTEGGM
-379 IVSVPAITANASTG
+379 LLSVPAITANNATG
-393 PNVLLAQTIKV
+393 PNILLSQTIKV
-404 DGTGTTYEV
+404 DGTGTTYEPA
-413 SPSVGIAG
+413 PSVGIAG
-421 NWAPLLLSSTNT
+421 SWTPLILSSTNT
-433 VFDRLTNGNYL
+433 VIDRLSNGNYL
-444 MTSTM
+444 VTSTM
-449 TVDST
+449 TVDSVVDIDFT
-454 IAIDFVIPTGARGSD
+454 IATGVRGYD
-469 LTSAPKTIITRIL
+469 LTAAPKTITTRL
-482 LNPAKSQI
+482 VLNPGKTQI

-500 ITKAAK
+500 ITAKAAK

>member
-9 AKAAATTLAAAET
+9 AKAAAATLADSAQTAT
-22 SVNTANS
+22 SVTPA
-29 GTASVS
+29 
-35 TLPVVPRTATADW
+35 LPVVPRTATSDW

-67 ARRMLRVDADANEVV
+67 ARRMLRDETDANEVV

-89 MLAAPDLDTTERA
+89 MLAAPDLDTTDRA

-110 NNLSLNVIRARG
+110 NNLALNVIRARG

-127 VALDAE
+127 VALDSD

-183 EGRST
+183 EGRTT
-188 EEIATALNTT
+188 EEIAAALNTT
-198 PANVRHIV
+198 PANVRHV
-206 TRARQSM
+206 VARARQSM

-220 VVDET
+220 IVDET

-250 AALSLVLVLTAF
+250 VALSLILVVTAF
-262 LGFNSMTG
+262 LGFNSMSG
-270 REGAIAPLT
+270 RDGALT
-279 TLTTQQEVIAPVA
+279 PVATQQDVA
-292 PITDAPA
+292 PAPQDSTPST
-299 VVVSPSASTAANAAA
+299 VPSASASASESAA
-314 NSLESAAKKSF
+314 STPLESQAKKSF

-334 TGKLNFAGLDKDGIP
+334 TGKLNFAGLDKDGVP

-356 ASKVIGKLSFNKTAL
+356 ATKTVGKLFFNKNTV
-371 PTMTENGM
+371 PTMTKNGM
-379 IVSVPAITANASTG
+379 TLSALAITANDATG
-393 PNVLLAQTIKV
+393 PNILLAQTIKV
-404 DGTGTTYEV
+404 DGTGTTYEAE
-413 SPSVGIAG
+413 PAVGIAG
-421 NWAPLLLSSTNT
+421 NWTPLVLDSTKT
-433 VFDRLTNGNYL
+433 VIDRLSDGNYL
-444 MTSTM
+444 VTSTM
-449 TVDST
+449 TVESVLDVDYT
-454 IAIDFVIPTGARGSD
+454 TPIVARGYD
-469 LTSAPKTIITRIL
+469 LTAAPKTITTRL
-482 LNPAKSQI
+482 VLNPGKTQV
-490 LAQAIFISEP
+490 LAQAIYISEP
-500 ITKAAK
+500 LVAKAAK

>member
-9 AKAAATTLAAAET
+9 AKAAATILADAAT
-22 SVNTANS
+22 SVTPA
-29 GTASVS
+29 
-35 TLPVVPRTATADW
+35 LPVVPRTATSDW

-67 ARRMLRVDADANEVV
+67 ARRMLRDETDANEVV

-110 NNLSLNVIRARG
+110 NNLALNVIRARG

-127 VALDAE
+127 VALDAD
-133 TTQERLNEIA
+133 TTQERLAEIA

-188 EEIATALNTT
+188 EEIAAALNTT
-198 PANVRHIV
+198 PANVRHV
-206 TRARQSM
+206 VARARQSM

-250 AALSLVLVLTAF
+250 VALSLILVVTAF

-270 REGAIAPLT
+270 REGALTPIA
-279 TLTTQQEVIAPVA
+279 TQQDVVAAVA
-292 PITDAPA
+292 PQ
-299 VVVSPSASTAANAAA
+299 VSTPSTLPTAAASASATPA
-314 NSLESAAKKSF
+314 LESQAKKSF

-334 TGKLNFAGLDKDGIP
+334 TGKLTFAGLDKDGIP

-356 ASKVIGKLSFNKTAL
+356 ASKVVGKLFLSKNAV
-371 PTMTENGM
+371 PTMTEGGM
-379 IVSVPAITANASTG
+379 ILSVPAITANNATG
-393 PNVLLAQTIKV
+393 PNVLLSQTIKV
-404 DGTGTTYEV
+404 DGTGTTYEAA
-413 SPSVGIAG
+413 PSVGIAG
-421 NWAPLLLSSTNT
+421 SWTPLTLSSTNT
-433 VFDRLTNGNYL
+433 VIDRLSNGNYL
-444 MTSTM
+444 VTSTM
-449 TVDST
+449 TVDSVVDIDFT
-454 IAIDFVIPTGARGSD
+454 IATGVRGYD
-469 LTSAPKTIITRIL
+469 LTAAPKTITTRL
-482 LNPAKSQI
+482 VLNPGKTQI

-500 ITKAAK
+500 ITAKAAK

>member
-9 AKAAATTLAAAET
+9 AKAAATTLADAAT
-22 SVNTANS
+22 SVTPA
-29 GTASVS
+29 
-35 TLPVVPRTATADW
+35 LPVVPRTATSDW

-67 ARRMLRVDADANEVV
+67 ARRMLRDETDANEVV

-89 MLAAPDLDTTERA
+89 MLAAPDLDTTDRA

-110 NNLSLNVIRARG
+110 NNLALNVIRARG

-127 VALDAE
+127 VALDSD
-133 TTQERLNEIA
+133 TTQERLAEIA

-183 EGRST
+183 EGRTT
-188 EEIATALNTT
+188 EEIAAALNTT
-198 PANVRHIV
+198 PANVRHV
-206 TRARQSM
+206 VARARQSM

-250 AALSLVLVLTAF
+250 VALSLILVVTAF

-270 REGAIAPLT
+270 REGALTPVATQQDVVAVAPQVSEPLT
-279 TLTTQQEVIAPVA
+279 V
-292 PITDAPA
+292 
-299 VVVSPSASTAANAAA
+299 PSAAASASATPA
-314 NSLESAAKKSF
+314 LETQAKKSF

-356 ASKVIGKLSFNKTAL
+356 ASKVVGKLFLNKNAT
-371 PTMTENGM
+371 PTMTEGGM
-379 IVSVPAITANASTG
+379 LLSVPAITANGSTG
-393 PNVLLAQTIKV
+393 PNILLSQTIKV
-404 DGTGTTYEV
+404 DGTGTTYEGA
-413 SPSVGIAG
+413 PSVGIAG
-421 NWAPLLLSSTNT
+421 SWTPLTLSATNT
-433 VFDRLTNGNYL
+433 VIDRLSNGNYL
-444 MTSTM
+444 VTSTM
-449 TVDST
+449 TVDSV
-454 IAIDFVIPTGARGSD
+454 IDIDFVIATGARGYD
-469 LTSAPKTIITRIL
+469 LTAAPKTITTRL
-482 LNPAKSQI
+482 VLNPGKTQI

-500 ITKAAK
+500 LTAKAAK

>member
-9 AKAAATTLAAAET
+9 AKAAATTLADAAT
-22 SVNTANS
+22 SVTPA
-29 GTASVS
+29 
-35 TLPVVPRTATADW
+35 LPVVPRTATADW

-67 ARRMLRVDADANEVV
+67 ARRMLRDETDANEVV

-110 NNLSLNVIRARG
+110 NNLALNVIRARG

-127 VALDAE
+127 VALDAD
-133 TTQERLNEIA
+133 TTQERLDEIA

-150 DTTIT
+150 DTTIA

-188 EEIATALNTT
+188 EEIAAALNTT
-198 PANVRHIV
+198 PANVRHV
-206 TRARQSM
+206 VARARQSM

-220 VVDET
+220 IVDET

-250 AALSLVLVLTAF
+250 VALSLILVVTAF

-270 REGAIAPLT
+270 REGALTPIA
-279 TLTTQQEVIAPVA
+279 TQQDVVAAVVA
-292 PITDAPA
+292 PQ
-299 VVVSPSASTAANAAA
+299 VSTPSTLPTTAASASATPA
-314 NSLESAAKKSF
+314 LESQAKKSF

-334 TGKLNFAGLDKDGIP
+334 TGKLAFAGLDKDGIP

-356 ASKVIGKLSFNKTAL
+356 ASKVVGKLFLNKNAA
-371 PTMTENGM
+371 PTMTEGGM
-379 IVSVPAITANASTG
+379 VLSVPAITANNATG
-393 PNVLLAQTIKV
+393 PNVLLSQTIKV
-404 DGTGTTYEV
+404 DGTGTTYEG

-421 NWAPLLLSSTNT
+421 NWTPLILSSTNT
-433 VFDRLTNGNYL
+433 VIDRLSNGNYL
-444 MTSTM
+444 VTSTM
-449 TVDST
+449 TVESAVDIDFT
-454 IAIDFVIPTGARGSD
+454 IATGVRGYD
-469 LTSAPKTIITRIL
+469 LTEAPKTITTRL
-482 LNPAKSQI
+482 VLNPGKTQI
-490 LAQAIFISEP
+490 LAQAIYISEP
-500 ITKAAK
+500 ITAKATK

>member
-9 AKAAATTLAAAET
+9 AKAAATTLADAAT
-22 SVNTANS
+22 SVTPA
-29 GTASVS
+29 
-35 TLPVVPRTATADW
+35 LPVVPRTATSDW

-67 ARRMLRVDADANEVV
+67 ARRMLRDETDANEVV

-110 NNLSLNVIRARG
+110 NNLALNVIRARG

-127 VALDAE
+127 VALDAD
-133 TTQERLNEIA
+133 TTQERLDEIA

-188 EEIATALNTT
+188 EEIAAALNTT
-198 PANVRHIV
+198 PANVRHV
-206 TRARQSM
+206 VARARQSM

-250 AALSLVLVLTAF
+250 VALSLILVVTAF

-270 REGAIAPLT
+270 REGALTPIA
-279 TLTTQQEVIAPVA
+279 TQQDVVAAVA
-292 PITDAPA
+292 PQ
-299 VVVSPSASTAANAAA
+299 VSTPSTLPTAAASASATPA
-314 NSLESAAKKSF
+314 LESQAKKSF

-334 TGKLNFAGLDKDGIP
+334 TGKLTFAGLDKDGIP

-356 ASKVIGKLSFNKTAL
+356 ASKVVGKLFLNKNAA
-371 PTMTENGM
+371 PTMTEGGM
-379 IVSVPAITANASTG
+379 LLSVPAITANNATG
-393 PNVLLAQTIKV
+393 PNILLSQTIKV
-404 DGTGTTYEV
+404 DGTGTTYEAA
-413 SPSVGIAG
+413 PSVGIAG
-421 NWAPLLLSSTNT
+421 SWTPLTLSSTNT
-433 VFDRLTNGNYL
+433 VIDRLSNGNYL
-444 MTSTM
+444 VTSTM
-449 TVDST
+449 TVESAVDIDFT
-454 IAIDFVIPTGARGSD
+454 IATGVRGYD
-469 LTSAPKTIITRIL
+469 LAAAPKTITTRL
-482 LNPAKSQI
+482 VLNPGKTQI

-500 ITKAAK
+500 ITAKAAK

>member
-9 AKAAATTLAAAET
+9 AKAAATTLADAAT
-22 SVNTANS
+22 SVTPA
-29 GTASVS
+29 
-35 TLPVVPRTATADW
+35 LPVVPRTATSDW

-67 ARRMLRVDADANEVV
+67 ARRMLRDETDANEVV

-110 NNLSLNVIRARG
+110 NNLALNVIRARG

-127 VALDAE
+127 VALDAD
-133 TTQERLNEIA
+133 TTQERLDAIA

-188 EEIATALNTT
+188 EEIAAALNTT
-198 PANVRHIV
+198 PANVRHV
-206 TRARQSM
+206 VARARQSM

-250 AALSLVLVLTAF
+250 VALSLILVVTAF
-262 LGFNSMTG
+262 LGFNSMSG
-270 REGAIAPLT
+270 REGALTPIA
-279 TLTTQQEVIAPVA
+279 TQQDVVAVA
-292 PITDAPA
+292 PQ
-299 VVVSPSASTAANAAA
+299 VSTPSTAPSAVPSAIASASASATPV
-314 NSLESAAKKSF
+314 LETQAKKSF

-334 TGKLNFAGLDKDGIP
+334 TGKLTFAGLDKDGIP

-356 ASKVIGKLSFNKTAL
+356 SSKVVGKLFLNKNAV
-371 PTMTENGM
+371 PTMTEGGM
-379 IVSVPAITANASTG
+379 ILSVPAITANSSTG
-393 PNVLLAQTIKV
+393 PNVLVSQTIKV
-404 DGTGTTYEV
+404 DGTGTTYEG

-421 NWAPLLLSSTNT
+421 SWTPLNLSSTNT
-433 VFDRLTNGNYL
+433 VIDRLSNGNYL
-444 MTSTM
+444 VTSTM
-449 TVDST
+449 TVQSVVDS
-454 IAIDFVIPTGARGSD
+454 DFIISIGVRGYD
-469 LTSAPKTIITRIL
+469 LTAAPKTITTRL
-482 LNPAKSQI
+482 VLNPGKTQI

-500 ITKAAK
+500 ASAKATR

>member
-9 AKAAATTLAAAET
+9 AKAAATTLADAAT
-22 SVNTANS
+22 SVTPA
-29 GTASVS
+29 
-35 TLPVVPRTATADW
+35 LPVVPRTATSDW

-67 ARRMLRVDADANEVV
+67 ARRMLRDETDANEVV

-110 NNLSLNVIRARG
+110 NNLALNVIRARG

-127 VALDAE
+127 VALDAD
-133 TTQERLNEIA
+133 TTQERLDEIA

-188 EEIATALNTT
+188 EEIAAALNTT
-198 PANVRHIV
+198 PANVRHV
-206 TRARQSM
+206 VARARQSM

-250 AALSLVLVLTAF
+250 VALSLILVVTAF

-270 REGAIAPLT
+270 REGALTPVATQQDVVVATIAPQVST
-279 TLTTQQEVIAPVA
+279 PSTLPTAA
-292 PITDAPA
+292 A
-299 VVVSPSASTAANAAA
+299 SASATPA
-314 NSLESAAKKSF
+314 LESQAKKSF

-334 TGKLNFAGLDKDGIP
+334 TGKLAFAGLDKDGIP

-356 ASKVIGKLSFNKTAL
+356 ASKSVGKLFLNKNAV
-371 PTMTENGM
+371 PTMTEGGM
-379 IVSVPAITANASTG
+379 VLSVPAITANNATG
-393 PNVLLAQTIKV
+393 PNVLLSQTIKV
-404 DGTGTTYEV
+404 DGTGTTYEG

-421 NWAPLLLSSTNT
+421 SWTPLILSSTNT
-433 VFDRLTNGNYL
+433 VIDRLSNGNYL
-444 MTSTM
+444 VTSTM
-449 TVDST
+449 TVESAVDIDFT
-454 IAIDFVIPTGARGSD
+454 IATGVRGYD
-469 LTSAPKTIITRIL
+469 LTEAPKTITTRL
-482 LNPAKSQI
+482 VLNPGKTQI
-490 LAQAIFISEP
+490 LAQAIYISEP
-500 ITKAAK
+500 ITAKATK